1 MALSLTLIQTASAGW
16 FSNTESC
23 DNQDNEKFSLIVSRA
38 GEIPYCIHEIYEC
51 NLENVLDNIF
61 QAKEFIVIENDK
73 DNNQARFEI
82 VPGTRYLKGGFPLD
96 TEPGTPEYIRVAN
109 LLSLNYYHST
119 DPKGIIGKGFYGNRF
134 KTIVHVL
141 KPKTAEQL
149 FYQHHIKSSDT
160 PGFRRFNYKN

>member
-1 MALSLTLIQTASAGW
+1 MFYLLNL
-16 FSNTESC
+16 
-23 DNQDNEKFSLIVSRA
+23 DVYYQDNEKFSLIVSRA

-109 LLSLNYYHST
+109 LLSLNYYHSS
-119 DPKGIIGKGFYGNRF
+119 DMKESIGRGFYQGTLGADS

-141 KPKTAEQL
+141 KPQTAEQL
-149 FYQHHIKSSDT
+149 FHQHHRKGSDT
-160 PGFRRFNYKN
+160 PGFRKLIFKN